1 MVEGM
6 TTTPATPDPDAP
18 TDVLTQEAAPTPKAR
33 RIPRGAPLIAAIVGG
48 VLAVGMIF
56 GGGVALGIALP
67 IGDGAV
73 THQGG
78 FRGDGPD
85 GSDGPTRPGG
95 TDRTNPNAPS
105 APNQN
110 DTGTQDQSDEG

>member
-67 IGDGAV
+67 IGDGGG

-78 FRGDGPD
+78 PGL
-85 GSDGPTRPGG
+85 PGG

>member
-18 TDVLTQEAAPTPKAR
+18 TDVVTQEAAPTPKAR

-67 IGDGAV
+67 IGDGGG

-78 FRGDGPD
+78 FRD
-85 GSDGPTRPGG
+85 GSSERDRPGLPGG